1 MPTHLPPLAYF
12 GKTHSVSFAWPHMK
26 QHLHIKNRDKLRRS
40 YKGSKEA
47 TAILIAP
54 YLKYQCEKE
63 KLEVQEGAV
72 LSPQSSACSPLSSA
86 CSPLSSAC
94 SPLSSACSPL
104 SSACSPLSSVLC
116 FQSSVLCPLSS
127 VLCPLSSVLC
137 LQSSVLSPLFA
148 VRSSQWGIWCRDVRI
163 CNNNFSYNTNNKTLY
178 IHVPTY
184 LYASIYVHI
193 H

>member
-86 CSPLSSAC
+86 CSPLSS
-94 SPLSSACSPL
+94 
-104 SSACSPLSSVLC
+104 
-116 FQSSVLCPLSS
+116 
-127 VLCPLSSVLC
+127 VLC
-137 LQSSVLSPLFA
+137 LQYA
-148 VRSSQWGIWCRDVRI
+148 VPSEEFDAAMCAYATIIFHTTQTTKHYTYMYLHTYMHLYTYIYISI
-163 CNNNFSYNTNNKTLY
+163 YTY
-178 IHVPTY
+178 IHIHTY
-184 LYASIYVHI
+184 AYLDI
-193 H
+193 